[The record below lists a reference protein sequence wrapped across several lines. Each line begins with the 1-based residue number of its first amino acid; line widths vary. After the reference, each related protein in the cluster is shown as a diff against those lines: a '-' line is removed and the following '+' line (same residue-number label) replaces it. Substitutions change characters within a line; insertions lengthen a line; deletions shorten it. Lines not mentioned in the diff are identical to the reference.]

1 MNTKLSRLARMF
13 VAPVAVMALLSVAPA
28 QAVDAKKPNILVIWG
43 DDIGQDNISAY
54 HRGLMGG
61 RTPNIDRI
69 AKEGA
74 LFTDA
79 YAQQSCTAGRA
90 SFILGQ
96 NPYRTG
102 LLTIGMP
109 GGKQGVRAQDPTI
122 AELLKPLG
130 YMTFQVG
137 KNHLGDRN
145 EFLPTVHGFDE
156 FYGNLYHLNSEEEPE
171 NPDYPK
177 DPAFKAKFGPRGVL
191 DSVATTVDD
200 PTDEPRWGRVG
211 KQKIKDTGPL
221 TIKRMETVED
231 DLLARSLDDIERAHK
246 AGKPFFLWHN
256 SSRNHVWIHQSD
268 KWKNKTG
275 YGEYADG
282 MAELDYVTGKLLD
295 KLDELGIADNTIVMF
310 STDNGAEIF
319 TWPQGGNHPFK
330 GEKGL
335 TSEGGF
341 RVPLVVRWPGVIKPG
356 TIINDIF
363 SHEDWMPTLL
373 AAAGDTTVKEDLLKG
388 KKVGDK
394 TFKAHLDGYNQMD
407 LLAGKGPGKRHEKFY
422 FDAEGNL
429 NALRFDDWKI
439 TWTEMDGNIRTAWR
453 KTPSWPIITNLREDP
468 YERFPTQSEA
478 YMKWSADR
486 MFLMVP
492 AQVFVSEYLDTL
504 KEFPPAQGSS
514 LSISQVLESM
524 QQQSARQ

>member
-1 MNTKLSRLARMF
+1 MKHTRQFCSMLF
-13 VAPVAVMALLSVAPA
+13 ALLAVLALVAGPA
-28 QAVDAKKPNILVIWG
+28 RAADKKPNIIVIFA
-43 DDIGQDNISAY
+43 DDIGESNISAY

-61 RTPNIDRI
+61 RTPSIDRL

-74 LFTDA
+74 MFTDA

-96 NPYRTG
+96 NPFRTG

-109 GGKQGVRAQDPTI
+109 GSKQGVRAIDPTI
-122 AELLKPLG
+122 AELLKPHG
-130 YMTFQVG
+130 YMTFQIG

-191 DSVATTVDD
+191 DTVATTVDD
-200 PTDEPRWGRVG
+200 PTEEPRWGRVG

-221 TIKRMETVED
+221 NTKRMETVEE
-231 DLLARSLDDIERAHK
+231 DLLSRSLADIEKAHK

-256 SSRNHVWIHQSD
+256 STRNHVWIHLSD

-275 YGEYADG
+275 YGEFADG
-282 MAELDYVTGKLLD
+282 MAEVDYVTGKLLD
-295 KLDELGIADNTIVMF
+295 KLDELGIANNTIVIWT
-310 STDNGAEIF
+310 TDNGAEIF
-319 TWPQGGNHPFK
+319 SWPQGGNHPYR

-335 TSEGGF
+335 TNEGGF
-341 RVPLVVRWPGVIKPG
+341 RVPLLVRWPGVVKPG

-373 AAAGDTTVKEDLLKG
+373 AAVGEPDVKEKLLKG
-388 KKVGDK
+388 GHQAAGK

-407 LLAGKGPGKRHEKFY
+407 LLAGKGPGKRKEIIY
-422 FDAEGNL
+422 FDGDGNL
-429 NALRFDDWKI
+429 NALRYGDWKI
-439 TWTEMDGNIRTAWR
+439 IFTEMSGNLPTAWH
-453 KTPSWPIITNLREDP
+453 KTPSWPLIISLRQDP
-468 YERFPTQSEA
+468 YERYMEQSQF
-478 YMKWSADR
+478 YTKWYADR
-486 MFLMVP
+486 MFMMVP
-492 AQVFVSEYLDTL
+492 AQALIGEYLESL
-504 KEFPPAQGSS
+504 KEFPPARGSS
-514 LSISQVLESM
+514 LSISKVLEAS
-524 QQQSARQ
+524 QQQQGK